1 MTTLRTPETPP
12 VHRPEVRF
20 PTGFTWGTATASFQV
35 EGATTVDGRGTSIWD
50 TFAATPG
57 RVAGGDTGEPATD
70 HYRRYP
76 EDIALMSEL
85 GLGSYRFS
93 IAWPRVLPSG
103 KGAVNRAGLD
113 FYDRLIDA
121 LLAAGIEPWPTLY
134 HWDLPQTLEDVG
146 GWTRRD
152 TAHRFAEYAAVVQ
165 GAFGDRVTHWTT
177 LNEPWCSAHLG
188 YVAGKHAPGRTD
200 QAAGLAAAHHLLLGH
215 GLAAQ
220 AIRAGQT
227 AGRPQLVG
235 LVHNQGVVR
244 PYRDTLADHTAARTV
259 DGVRNRLYTDPVC
272 HGRYPEDVRERF
284 SAISDFA
291 FLQPGD
297 LDVISAPLDHLGLN
311 YYSPQWVAGTADGLD
326 GIDPTLMGGDHESW
340 ADDAGVVPVRRGL
353 ARTAMDWEIDAS
365 GLYEA
370 LVRLATES
378 PGTDLYVMENG
389 AAFDDEVAPDGA
401 VHDADR
407 IAYLDAHLRAAHA
420 ALASDIPLR
429 GYFAWSLLDNFEW
442 AFGYS
447 KRFGIV
453 HVDYETQRRTVKD
466 SGHWYAA
473 VARTGVLT
481 G

>member
-1 MTTLRTPETPP
+1 MHTPESHQ

-20 PTGFTWGTATASFQV
+20 PAGFVWGSATAAFQV
-35 EGATTVDGRGTSIWD
+35 EGATTADGRGTSIWD
-50 TFAATPG
+50 TFAARPG
-57 RVAGGDTGEPATD
+57 RIVGGDTGEPATD

-76 EDIALMSEL
+76 EDIALMREL

-93 IAWPRVLPSG
+93 IAWPRVLPAG

-113 FYDRLIDA
+113 FYDRLIDG

-134 HWDLPQTLEDVG
+134 HWDLPQTLEDAG

-152 TAHRFAEYAAVVQ
+152 TAQRFAEYAAVVQ

-177 LNEPWCSAHLG
+177 LNEPWCSAYLG
-188 YVAGKHAPGRTD
+188 YVAGEHAPGRTD
-200 QAAGLAAAHHLLLGH
+200 VADGLAAAHHLLLGH

-220 AIRAGQT
+220 AIRAGA
-227 AGRPQLVG
+227 AGGREQRVG

-244 PYRDTLADHTAARTV
+244 PYRDTVADHAAARTA
-259 DGVRNRLYTDPVC
+259 DGVRNRLYTDPVL

-284 SAISDFA
+284 SGDSDFA
-291 FLQPGD
+291 FLHPGD
-297 LDVISAPLDHLGLN
+297 LAVIAAPLDHLGLN
-311 YYSPQWVAGTADGLD
+311 FYGPQWVAGAAGGVE
-326 GIDPTLMGGDHESW
+326 GIDPSLVGGTPAEW
-340 ADDAGVVPVRRGL
+340 AADGGVVPVRRGL
-353 ARTAMDWEIDAS
+353 ARTAMGWEIDAS

-378 PGTDLYVMENG
+378 PGTDLYVTENG
-389 AAFDDEVAPDGA
+389 AAFDDEVAPDGG
-401 VHDADR
+401 VHDTER
-407 IAYLDAHLRAAHA
+407 TAYLDAHLRAAHA
-420 ALASDIPLR
+420 AIASGVPLK
-429 GYFAWSLLDNFEW
+429 GYFAWSLMDNFEW

-453 HVDYETQRRTVKD
+453 HVDYDTQCRTVKD
-466 SGHWYAA
+466 SGHWFAG
-473 VARTGVLT
+473 VARTGVLP